1 MCKMT
6 FCPTEVPVAAS
17 MLDLARKADQPVQ
30 QFVCYWT
37 AFNNIYTTITERHG
51 YAPRLSKKQPTRSV
65 WGIEMPNVLL
75 CSERDQLKNACDQFC
90 DELKNNLI
98 SHPSAAFFSNRRFL
112 KWKDRALD
120 ADAFGRPLNG
130 VLNVARTIDESLVV
144 WSPIVAKTYEQ
155 YVAGNGQP
163 EIRDALASQLLSIL
177 YCIRS
182 NLTHATK
189 LADEASNLEVVS
201 AAIPLIQMI
210 VCEFVPAYEVTF
222 SSSV

>member
-6 FCPTEVPVAAS
+6 FCPTEVPVAAT

-37 AFNNIYTTITERHG
+37 AFNNIYTTITERRG
-51 YAPRLSKKQPTRSV
+51 FTPRLSKKQPTRSV

-90 DELKNNLI
+90 DELKSSLI
-98 SHPSAAFFSNRRFL
+98 NHPSAAFFFKRRIL
-112 KWKDRALD
+112 QWKDRALQ
-120 ADAFGRPLNG
+120 ADASGRPLNG

-144 WSPIVAKTYEQ
+144 WSPIVAETYET
-155 YVAGNGQP
+155 YVAGNRLP
-163 EIRDALASQLLSIL
+163 EIRDALASQILSIL

-182 NLTHATK
+182 NLTHATT
-189 LADEASNLEVVS
+189 LADEASNSEVVS

-210 VCEFVPAYEVTF
+210 VSEFLPAYEITL
-222 SSSV
+222 SSAM